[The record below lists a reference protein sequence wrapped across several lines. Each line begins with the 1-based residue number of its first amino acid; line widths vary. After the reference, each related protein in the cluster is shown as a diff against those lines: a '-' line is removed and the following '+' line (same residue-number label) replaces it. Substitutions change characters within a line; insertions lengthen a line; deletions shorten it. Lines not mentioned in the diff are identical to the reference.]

1 MVIDNFDIIRS
12 HLDFIDTKLDRYVV
26 HILRRPKDISPE
38 MKNALGANESQR
50 LIKTYYI
57 DSLEYFDRKREAIKE
72 LCRANN
78 ARAYII
84 VQPKDNFECLLNLGQ
99 KILETIQNKN
109 YSVKP
114 EHLIRQAYCEWHKTR
129 KKQWILDLDRDE
141 MIESWTQMNFGGKY
155 ICKREWT
162 LEKVQELVKKH
173 LKLAGKSEDEMYTVK
188 TKHGWHIIT
197 SPFNLAEA
205 QKECSLLFEGR
216 RKQPVKI
223 EEYQLNPGDKGY
235 AGSPGLD
242 HKYKTIE
249 KEITGWLHKDGMT
262 LLFCPMVNNNV

>member
-1 MVIDNFDIIRS
+1 MEIDNFDLIRS

-26 HILRRPKDISPE
+26 HILRRTKDISPE
-38 MKNALGANESQR
+38 MKNLLGANESQR
-50 LIKTYYI
+50 LIKTYYV

-99 KILETIQNKN
+99 KIFATIQNKN

-129 KKQWILDLDRDE
+129 KKQWILDLDEDSMLE
-141 MIESWTQMNFGGKY
+141 TKVVDNYGGKSLV
-155 ICKREWT
+155 KKQWT
-162 LEKVQELVKKH
+162 FEEVQELVKKH
-173 LKLAGKSEDEMYTVK
+173 LKLVGKSEDEMYTVP
-188 TKHGWHIIT
+188 TKHGCHIVT
-197 SPFNLAEA
+197 SPVNLMAI
-205 QKECSLLFEGR
+205 QKECSLMFEGHQ
-216 RKQPVKI
+216 KQVV
-223 EEYQLNPGDKGY
+223 ELEQYYLNPGDKGY

-242 HKYKTIE
+242 TRYKIIE

-262 LLFCPMVNNNV
+262 LLFLDDSK